1 VADPGSTPLALLLAY
16 DGAAYHGWQVQA
28 DAPTV
33 QGLVGDALAP
43 LAAGPVRLIGASRTD
58 AGVHALGQV
67 ASVHAETLLAP
78 AVVQA
83 ALNATLPRDIRVLAA
98 RAAPAGFDARRSAR
112 LKRYGYLIGR
122 GPVASPFLRG
132 HACHRP
138 RPLDLAAMGAA
149 LATFRGKHDFSAFR
163 AAAGRERSPVC
174 RVFATRLA
182 VRAGLVGVFV
192 SADAFLHH
200 MVRNLV
206 GTLLEVGEGRRPV
219 DWVADVLA
227 GRDRRRA
234 GPTAPA
240 HGLHLLGVRYPWPLF
255 PGGGR
260 WRPEHGAPVQGSR
273 SRSTPSSATP

>member
-1 VADPGSTPLALLLAY
+1 VAEGPVADPGPISLALLLAY

-28 DAPTV
+28 DARTV
-33 QGLVGDALAP
+33 QGVVGDALTP
-43 LAAGPVRLIGASRTD
+43 LAGGPVRLTGASRTD

-67 ASVHAETLLAP
+67 ASVHAEKVLAP

-98 RAAPAGFDARRSAR
+98 RAAPRGFDARRSAR

-122 GPVASPFLRG
+122 GPVASPFLCG
-132 HACHRP
+132 HAYHRA
-138 RPLDLAAMGAA
+138 RPLDLAAMAAA
-149 LATFRGKHDFSAFR
+149 LRTFRGKHDFSAFR
-163 AAAGRERSPVC
+163 AAAGRDRSPVC
-174 RVFATRLA
+174 QVYALRLA
-182 VRAGLVGVFV
+182 VRGDLVGVFV

-200 MVRNLV
+200 MVRNIV

-219 DWVADVLA
+219 DWIAEVLA
-227 GRDRRRA
+227 GRDRQRA

-240 HGLHLLGVRYPWPLF
+240 HGLHLLGVRYPVPLF

-260 WRPEHGAPVQGSR
+260 ARG
-273 SRSTPSSATP
+273 